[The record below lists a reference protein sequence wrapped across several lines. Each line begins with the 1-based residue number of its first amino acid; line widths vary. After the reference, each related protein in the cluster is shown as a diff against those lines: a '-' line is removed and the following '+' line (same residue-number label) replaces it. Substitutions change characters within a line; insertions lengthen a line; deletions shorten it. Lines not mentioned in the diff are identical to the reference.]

1 MEKNFPFKVRARFIK
16 DALRQLNYT
25 NYTAI
30 ADIVDNSLEP
40 DVKSDNIY
48 IKLIKSDDRRSVAGI
63 MISDDGCGMDE
74 ETLCMA
80 MSLGS
85 ETGKNKDYNL
95 GCYGAGLK
103 TASISIGTRLSV
115 YSKTEGGELLLAS
128 LDLNDISDDGE
139 LNVRIESY
147 EECSSEYAFFT
158 DNTHSTHGTIVI
170 ISDLDRIQN
179 KDFFGF
185 EGTLIKQ
192 MRILFNKFIESGVC
206 KFYVNGKELT
216 FLDTI
221 GQKSGLGVEMIDE
234 GVFEYDGSR
243 IEWRA
248 WYLPK
253 NIQDAANFDDFLGRT
268 NENAGIYV
276 YRQKRLVGKG
286 LDLGL
291 CQKTSMWTNGFR
303 FELFMDGNADKLFGT
318 TFAKMITEKDKSSIE
333 QGFYDT
339 LQPIVRPLSTQ
350 CLKRQKKESDGVKVP
365 DDIMKSLNQTTERL
379 NKNILLASSAKQK
392 GTNEKHGEHKE
403 KNPNPK
409 PQINPN
415 PTKRRTGEWLGGF
428 EFVSE
433 GQFGFMYN
441 TIKRNG
447 KAVVLINQDHAFY
460 NEIFRKLNDDD
471 KYNIAAFIACEY
483 LAMQKCDYYNNED
496 AEKYLN
502 NYKESYSNQVRL
514 LFLN

>member
-1 MEKNFPFKVRARFIK
+1 MEKNFPFEIRAKFIK

-40 DVKSDNIY
+40 DVESENIY
-48 IKLIKSDDRRSVAGI
+48 IKLVKAEDKKTVGQIV
-63 MISDDGCGMDE
+63 ISDDGCGMDE

-85 ETGKNKDYNL
+85 ETGKNKDFNL

-115 YSKTEGGELLLAS
+115 YSKTENGELFVAT
-128 LDLNDISDDGE
+128 LDLDDITDDGK
-139 LNVRIESY
+139 LNVCLESY
-147 EECSSEYAFFT
+147 AEGTKEAIFFAE
-158 DNTHSTHGTIVI
+158 NTKSTHGTVVVI
-170 ISDLDRIQN
+170 SNLDRIQC
-179 KDFFGF
+179 KDFRGF
-185 EGTLIKQ
+185 EGTLVKQ
-192 MRILFNKFIESGVC
+192 MRILFNKYIESGVC
-206 KFYVNGKELT
+206 KFYVNDKELQ
-216 FLDTI
+216 FFDTI
-221 GQKSGLGVEMIDE
+221 GQKSGLGVELMDE
-234 GVFEYDGSR
+234 GVFEYDESR

-253 NIQDAANFDDFLGRT
+253 NIQNAEFDNFLGRT

-291 CQKTSMWTNGFR
+291 CWKSSHWTNGFR

-339 LQPIVRPLSTQ
+339 LQPIVKPLANQ
-350 CLKRQKKESDGVKVP
+350 CQKRQKKESEGDKVS
-365 DDIMKSLNQTTERL
+365 DDIKKSLNQTTERL
-379 NKNILLASSAKQK
+379 NKNILLASTVKQK
-392 GTNEKHGEHKE
+392 GKNEKRNEHKE

-409 PQINPN
+409 PQVNPN
-415 PTKRRTGEWLGGF
+415 PTRKRTGEWLGGF

-433 GQFGFMYN
+433 GQFGFMYD
-441 TIKRNG
+441 IVPRNG
-447 KAVVLINQDHAFY
+447 KAFVLINTDHAFY
-460 NEIFRKLNDDD
+460 EKVFKNLDEDSR
-471 KYNIAAFIACEY
+471 YNIAAFLACEY
-483 LAMQKCDYYNNED
+483 SAMQKCDYWNNDD
-496 AEKYLN
+496 ARKYVK
-502 NYKESYSNQVRL
+502 NYKDAYSYAVKLAFSD
-514 LFLN
+514 